1 MTIYLK
7 NKYTLQVD
15 NFNFKCCIGKR
26 GISKNKV
33 EGDKKTP
40 SGYYSI
46 EHLYFRKDRVKK
58 PVTNLKTKIIKPNI
72 ATDTII
78 IKIVLII

>member
-15 NFNFKCCIGKR
+15 DFNFKCSIGKH

-40 SGYYSI
+40 SGYYNI
-46 EHLYFRKDRVKK
+46 EYLYFRKDR
-58 PVTNLKTKIIKPNI
+58 I
-72 ATDTII
+72 
-78 IKIVLII
+78 

>member
-15 NFNFKCCIGKR
+15 DFSFKCCIGKR

-46 EHLYFRKDRVKK
+46 EHLYFR
-58 PVTNLKTKIIKPNI
+58 
-72 ATDTII
+72 
-78 IKIVLII
+78 

>member
-7 NKYTLQVD
+7 DKHTLQVD
-15 NFNFKCCIGKR
+15 DFRFKCCIGKN

-40 SGYYSI
+40 VGLFGIENLYY
-46 EHLYFRKDRVKK
+46 RMDRLKK
-58 PVTNLKTKIIKPNI
+58 
-72 ATDTII
+72 TIN
-78 IKIVLII
+78 